1 MLLVTLLLLNVLQ
14 VIRADEEED
23 VLYYED
29 IQSEQQREAWDK
41 LPLISQTRT
50 TSDWCEVTSS
60 NYLLGHQ

>member
-1 MLLVTLLLLNVLQ
+1 MLLSFVFLLNVLH
-14 VIRADEEED
+14 VIQAEEED

-60 NYLLGHQ
+60 N